1 MIDNYYKRYQLIF
14 NPFTKNLNEYFFESK
29 NFKELKYNL
38 DYVIQTRG
46 IGLITGNPGCGKTTA
61 LKQYLDTLPKH
72 LYKVIYISMTTL
84 TVREFYYQLGDMFS
98 LPMSF
103 KKNILVKEIKETIC
117 QYTDQKKILP
127 IIVIDEANYLSN
139 AILNDLKMLMNFDM
153 DSRNKA
159 VLIICGTPTL
169 QRTLELTVHEPL
181 NQRITA
187 KVEFDE
193 LSESEAKTYIE
204 SKIEKA
210 GSNLNIFT
218 PDAIQG
224 VINGSNGIPRL
235 IDKIM
240 DKTLM
245 IGDKMNVDIINLD
258 LVKKVTKTI

>member
-1 MIDNYYKRYQLIF
+1 
-14 NPFTKNLNEYFFESK
+14 
-29 NFKELKYNL
+29 
-38 DYVIQTRG
+38 
-46 IGLITGNPGCGKTTA
+46 
-61 LKQYLDTLPKH
+61 
-72 LYKVIYISMTTL
+72 
-84 TVREFYYQLGDMFS
+84 
-98 LPMSF
+98 
-103 KKNILVKEIKETIC
+103 
-117 QYTDQKKILP
+117 
-127 IIVIDEANYLSN
+127 
-139 AILNDLKMLMNFDM
+139 M

-159 VLIICGTPTL
+159 VLIISGTPTL

-187 KVEFDE
+187 RVEFDA
-193 LSESEAKTYIE
+193 LSESESKTYIE

-258 LVKKVTKTI
+258 LVKKVTKTM

>member
-29 NFKELKYNL
+29 NYKELIYNL

-61 LKQYLDTLPKH
+61 LKQYLDKLPKH

-84 TVREFYYQLGDMFS
+84 TVREFYYQLADMFS

-153 DSRNKA
+153 D
-159 VLIICGTPTL
+159 
-169 QRTLELTVHEPL
+169 HEPL

-187 KVEFDE
+187 RVEFDE
-193 LSESEAKTYIE
+193 LSESESKTYIE

-258 LVKKVTKTI
+258 LVKKVTKTM

>member
-1 MIDNYYKRYQLIF
+1 
-14 NPFTKNLNEYFFESK
+14 
-29 NFKELKYNL
+29 
-38 DYVIQTRG
+38 
-46 IGLITGNPGCGKTTA
+46 
-61 LKQYLDTLPKH
+61 
-72 LYKVIYISMTTL
+72 MTTL
-84 TVREFYYQLGDMFS
+84 TVREFYYQLADMFS

-181 NQRITA
+181 N
-187 KVEFDE
+187 
-193 LSESEAKTYIE
+193 
-204 SKIEKA
+204 
-210 GSNLNIFT
+210 IFT

-258 LVKKVTKTI
+258 LVKKVTKTM